1 MTAYYVEPPQS
12 RQVAGYLGGGAL
24 DVAAITVW
32 VSREARDDA
41 AAVGLALAGDLQRLR
56 AAICDADLGDA
67 LIRPGVE
74 VAVAA
79 RADDGVTVTGRLRF
93 EVEVEA

>member
-1 MTAYYVEPPQS
+1 MPSGPATPRPL
-12 RQVAGYLGGGAL
+12 RQLRAWL
-24 DVAAITVW
+24 DD
-32 VSREARDDA
+32 RPLDDA
-41 AAVGLALAGDLQRLR
+41 NLAAYVGHLQRLR

-93 EVEVEA
+93 EVEA